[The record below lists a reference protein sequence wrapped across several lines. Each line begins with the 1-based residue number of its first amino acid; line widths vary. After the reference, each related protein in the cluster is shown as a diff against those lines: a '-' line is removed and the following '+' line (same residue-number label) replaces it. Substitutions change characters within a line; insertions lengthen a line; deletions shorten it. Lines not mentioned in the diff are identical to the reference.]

1 MLFRSLFY
9 NDIELRS
16 VPQDLCCSGDARR
29 MDSTA
34 FVVGRV
40 DRKFGPGP
48 SICLHFVPQGLAS
61 VVLPLVRF
69 SRFPQRPQRLK
80 IAFFSRPFTIL
91 PVGAI
96 TLNHHYPIRSHQSIL
111 ARFESG
117 FSLCPALVRQFAE
130 ARAPHMMN

>member
-1 MLFRSLFY
+1 MNYTVFTMYAFHELFY

-80 IAFFSRPFTIL
+80 IAFFSVHSPSFPWERL
-91 PVGAI
+91 
-96 TLNHHYPIRSHQSIL
+96 H
-111 ARFESG
+111 
-117 FSLCPALVRQFAE
+117 
-130 ARAPHMMN
+130 